1 MSVDFNQLTPPKAV
15 EELDFETI
23 FNERKEA
30 LIALWPSNKQNQ
42 IRKTLERESEPLTKL
57 LQENVYREVLLR
69 SKLNAQY
76 RAVLLAYAE
85 KEDLDNKVA
94 DYGIQRLIISPE
106 DLTTTPPTPAI
117 YESDEDLRY
126 RASKAFD
133 ALSVAGPTSAYEFHS
148 LGADGRVADAY
159 VFSPA
164 PSQALITIL
173 QRDSENGAA
182 SLELCQK
189 VYDYVSGEKLRPTAD
204 RVTVQSAGIIEY
216 QIQAVLHHNN
226 LPETDPVLEEA
237 IANINAFI
245 NSPKRIGQSI
255 YLSAIFKQLHVS
267 GVERVELISPPA
279 DVLVTAFE
287 ASFCTGVNITIAEG

>member
-15 EELDFETI
+15 EELDFEAL
-23 FNERKEA
+23 FDERKEA
-30 LIALWPSNKQNQ
+30 LIALWPSNQQNQ

-57 LQENVYREVLLR
+57 LQENVYREILLR

-76 RAVLLAYAE
+76 HAVLLAYATDT
-85 KEDLDNKVA
+85 DLDVKVA
-94 DYGIQRLIISPE
+94 DYGIQRLIVSPE
-106 DLTTTPPTPAI
+106 DLSTTPPTPAV
-117 YESDEDLRY
+117 YERDEELRY

-148 LGADGRVADAY
+148 LSADGRVADTYA
-159 VFSPA
+159 FSPSPA
-164 PSQALITIL
+164 QALITIL
-173 QRDSENGAA
+173 QRNSENGAA
-182 SLELCQK
+182 TPELCQK
-189 VYDYVSGEKLRPTAD
+189 VYEYVSGEKLRPTAD

-226 LPETDPVLEEA
+226 LPETDPILEEA

-267 GVERVELISPPA
+267 GVERVELISPSA

-287 ASFCTGVNITIAEG
+287 ASFCSGVDITISEG

>member
-106 DLTTTPPTPAI
+106 DLTTTPPTPAV

-148 LGADGRVADAY
+148 LSADGRVADAY
-159 VFSPA
+159 ASSPA

-182 SLELCQK
+182 SPELCQK

-204 RVTVQSAGIIEY
+204 RVTVQSVGIIEY

-267 GVERVELISPPA
+267 GVERVELISPPT

>member
-85 KEDLDNKVA
+85 DTDLDAKVA

-106 DLTTTPPTPAI
+106 DLTTTPPTPAV
-117 YESDEDLRY
+117 YERDEDLRY

-148 LGADGRVADAY
+148 LSADGRVADAY
-159 VFSPA
+159 AFSPA
-164 PSQALITIL
+164 PAQALITIL
-173 QRDSENGAA
+173 QRDSANGAA
-182 SLELCQK
+182 TPELCQK

-216 QIQAVLHHNN
+216 QIQAILHHNN
-226 LPETDPVLEEA
+226 LPETDPILEEA

-245 NSPKRIGQSI
+245 NTPKRIGQSI

-267 GVERVELISPPA
+267 GVERVELISPSA

>member
-23 FNERKEA
+23 FKERKEA

-85 KEDLDNKVA
+85 DTDLDAKVA

-106 DLTTTPPTPAI
+106 DLTTTPPTPAA
-117 YESDEDLRY
+117 YERDEDLRY

-148 LGADGRVADAY
+148 LSADGRVADAY
-159 VFSPA
+159 AFSPA

-173 QRDSENGAA
+173 QRDSSNGAA
-182 SLELCQK
+182 TPELCQK

-216 QIQAVLHHNN
+216 QIQATLHHNN
-226 LPETDPVLEEA
+226 LPETDPILEEA

-245 NSPKRIGQSI
+245 NTPKRIGQSI

-267 GVERVELISPPA
+267 GVERVELISPSA
-279 DVLVTAFE
+279 DVLITAFE

>member
-85 KEDLDNKVA
+85 DTDLDAKVA

-106 DLTTTPPTPAI
+106 DLTTTPPTPAA
-117 YESDEDLRY
+117 YEHDEDLRY

-148 LGADGRVADAY
+148 LSADGRVADAY
-159 VFSPA
+159 AFSPA

-173 QRDSENGAA
+173 QRDSSNGAA
-182 SLELCQK
+182 TPELCQK

-216 QIQAVLHHNN
+216 QIQATLHHNN
-226 LPETDPVLEEA
+226 LPETDPILEEA

-245 NSPKRIGQSI
+245 NTPKRIGQSI

-267 GVERVELISPPA
+267 GVERVELISPSA
-279 DVLVTAFE
+279 DVLITAFE

>member
-85 KEDLDNKVA
+85 DTDLDSKVA
-94 DYGIQRLIISPE
+94 DFGIQRLIISPE
-106 DLTTTPPTPAI
+106 DLTTTPPTPAV
-117 YESDEDLRY
+117 YERDEDLRY

-133 ALSVAGPTSAYEFHS
+133 ALSVAGPTSAYEFHALS
-148 LGADGRVADAY
+148 ADGRVADAY
-159 VFSPA
+159 ASSPA
-164 PSQALITIL
+164 PAQALITIL

-182 SLELCQK
+182 TPELCQK

-204 RVTVQSAGIIEY
+204 RVTVQSADIIEY

-237 IANINAFI
+237 IANIDAFI
-245 NSPKRIGQSI
+245 NSPKKIGQSI

-267 GVERVELISPPA
+267 GVERVELISPST
-279 DVLVTAFE
+279 DVLVTEFE
-287 ASFCTGVNITIAEG
+287 ASFCTGVNVTITEG

>member
-57 LQENVYREVLLR
+57 LQENVYREVLLL

-76 RAVLLAYAE
+76 RAVLLAYATGT
-85 KEDLDNKVA
+85 DLDAKVA

-106 DLTTTPPTPAI
+106 DLTTIPPTPAV

-148 LGADGRVADAY
+148 LSADGRVADAY
-159 VFSPA
+159 AFSPA
-164 PSQALITIL
+164 PAQALITIL
-173 QRDSENGAA
+173 QRDSANGAA
-182 SLELCQK
+182 TPELCQK
-189 VYDYVSGEKLRPTAD
+189 VDNYVSGEKLRPTAD

-267 GVERVELISPPA
+267 GVERVELISPSA

-287 ASFCTGVNITIAEG
+287 ASFCTGVNVTIAEG

>member
-85 KEDLDNKVA
+85 DTDLDAKVA

-106 DLTTTPPTPAI
+106 DLTTTPPTPAV
-117 YESDEDLRY
+117 YERDEDLRY

-148 LGADGRVADAY
+148 LSADGRVADAY
-159 VFSPA
+159 AFSPA
-164 PSQALITIL
+164 PAQALITIL

-182 SLELCQK
+182 TPELCQK

-216 QIQAVLHHNN
+216 QVQAILHHNN
-226 LPETDPVLEEA
+226 LPETDPILEEA

-245 NSPKRIGQSI
+245 NTPKRIGQSI

-267 GVERVELISPPA
+267 GVERVELISPSA

-287 ASFCTGVNITIAEG
+287 ASFCTVVNITIAEG

>member
-1 MSVDFNQLTPPKAV
+1 MSVDFNQLQSPKAV
-15 EELDFETI
+15 EELDFEAI

-57 LQENVYREVLLR
+57 LQENSYREVLLR

-85 KEDLDNKVA
+85 DTDLDAKVA
-94 DYGIQRLIISPE
+94 DYGIKRLVISPE
-106 DLTTTPPTPAI
+106 DLSTTPPTPAV
-117 YESDEDLRY
+117 YERDEDLRY

-148 LGADGRVADAY
+148 LSADGRVADAY
-159 VFSPA
+159 ASSPS
-164 PSQALITIL
+164 PSQAVITIL
-173 QRDSENGAA
+173 QRDSENGSATP
-182 SLELCQK
+182 ELCQK

-226 LPETDPVLEEA
+226 LPETDPLLEEA
-237 IANINAFI
+237 ISNINAFTR
-245 NSPKRIGQSI
+245 SPKRIGQSI

-267 GVERVELISPPA
+267 GVEYVELISPPS
-279 DVLVTAFE
+279 DVLVNAFE
-287 ASFCTGVNITIAEG
+287 ASFCTGVNVTIAEG

>member
-23 FNERKEA
+23 FKERKEA

-85 KEDLDNKVA
+85 DTDLDAKVA

-106 DLTTTPPTPAI
+106 DLTTTPPTPAV
-117 YESDEDLRY
+117 YERDEDLRY

-148 LGADGRVADAY
+148 LSADGRVADAY
-159 VFSPA
+159 AFSPA
-164 PSQALITIL
+164 PAQALITIL

-182 SLELCQK
+182 TPELCQK

-216 QIQAVLHHNN
+216 QVQAILHHNN
-226 LPETDPVLEEA
+226 LPETDPILEEA

-245 NSPKRIGQSI
+245 NTPKRIGQSI

-267 GVERVELISPPA
+267 GVERVELISPSA
-279 DVLVTAFE
+279 DVLVTTFE

>member
-85 KEDLDNKVA
+85 GTDLDAKVA

-106 DLTTTPPTPAI
+106 DLTTTPPTPAV
-117 YESDEDLRY
+117 YERDEDLRY

-148 LGADGRVADAY
+148 LSADGRVADAY
-159 VFSPA
+159 AYSPA
-164 PSQALITIL
+164 PAQALITIL

-182 SLELCQK
+182 TPELCQK

-204 RVTVQSAGIIEY
+204 RVTVQSVGIIEY
-216 QIQAVLHHNN
+216 QIQAILHHNN
-226 LPETDPVLEEA
+226 LPETDPLLEEA
-237 IANINAFI
+237 IANINTFI
-245 NSPKRIGQSI
+245 NTPKRIGQSI

-267 GVERVELISPPA
+267 GVERVELICPSA

>member
-85 KEDLDNKVA
+85 GTDLDAKVA

-106 DLTTTPPTPAI
+106 DLTTTPPTPAV
-117 YESDEDLRY
+117 YERDEDLRY

-148 LGADGRVADAY
+148 LSADGRVADAY
-159 VFSPA
+159 AYSPA
-164 PSQALITIL
+164 PAQALITIL

-182 SLELCQK
+182 TPELCQK

-204 RVTVQSAGIIEY
+204 RVTVQSVGIIEY
-216 QIQAVLHHNN
+216 QIQAILHHNN
-226 LPETDPVLEEA
+226 LPETDPLLEEA
-237 IANINAFI
+237 IANINTFI
-245 NSPKRIGQSI
+245 NTPKRIGQSI

-267 GVERVELISPPA
+267 GVERVELISPSA

>member
-106 DLTTTPPTPAI
+106 DLTTTPPTPAV

-148 LGADGRVADAY
+148 LSADGRVADAY
-159 VFSPA
+159 ASSPA

-182 SLELCQK
+182 SPELCQK
-189 VYDYVSGEKLRPTAD
+189 VYDYVSGEKLRPIAD
-204 RVTVQSAGIIEY
+204 RVTVQSVGIIEY

-267 GVERVELISPPA
+267 GVERVELISPTS
-279 DVLVTAFE
+279 DVLVTDFE
-287 ASFCTGVNITIAEG
+287 ASFCTGVIVTIAEG

>member
-76 RAVLLAYAE
+76 RAVLLAYATGT
-85 KEDLDNKVA
+85 DLDAKVA

-106 DLTTTPPTPAI
+106 DLTTTPPTPAV

-148 LGADGRVADAY
+148 LSADGRVADAY
-159 VFSPA
+159 ASSPA

-173 QRDSENGAA
+173 QRNSENGAA
-182 SLELCQK
+182 SPELCQK

-216 QIQAVLHHNN
+216 QIQAILHHNN

-287 ASFCTGVNITIAEG
+287 ASFCTGVNVSIAEG

>member
-1 MSVDFNQLTPPKAV
+1 MSVDFNQITPPKAV

-69 SKLNAQY
+69 SKLNAKY

-106 DLTTTPPTPAI
+106 DLTTTPPTPAV

-148 LGADGRVADAY
+148 LSADGRVADAY
-159 VFSPA
+159 ASSPA

-173 QRDSENGAA
+173 QRNSENGAA
-182 SLELCQK
+182 SPELCQK

-287 ASFCTGVNITIAEG
+287 ASFCTGVNVTIAEG

>member
-85 KEDLDNKVA
+85 DTDLDAKVA

-106 DLTTTPPTPAI
+106 DLTTTPPTSAV
-117 YESDEDLRY
+117 YERDEDLRY

-148 LGADGRVADAY
+148 LSADGRVADAY
-159 VFSPA
+159 AFSPA
-164 PSQALITIL
+164 PAQALITIL
-173 QRDSENGAA
+173 QRDSANGAA
-182 SLELCQK
+182 TPELCQK

-216 QIQAVLHHNN
+216 QIQAILHHNN
-226 LPETDPVLEEA
+226 LPETDPILEEA

-245 NSPKRIGQSI
+245 NTPKRIGQSI

-267 GVERVELISPPA
+267 GVERVELISPSA

>member
-85 KEDLDNKVA
+85 DTDLDAKVA

-106 DLTTTPPTPAI
+106 DLTTTPPTPAV
-117 YESDEDLRY
+117 YERDEDLRY

-148 LGADGRVADAY
+148 LSADGRVADAY
-159 VFSPA
+159 AFSPA
-164 PSQALITIL
+164 PAQALITIL

-182 SLELCQK
+182 TPELCQK

-216 QIQAVLHHNN
+216 QVQAILHHNN
-226 LPETDPVLEEA
+226 LPETDPILEEA

-245 NSPKRIGQSI
+245 NTPKRIGQSI

-267 GVERVELISPPA
+267 GVERVELISPSA
-279 DVLVTAFE
+279 DVLVTTFE

>member
-76 RAVLLAYAE
+76 RAVLLAYATGT
-85 KEDLDNKVA
+85 DLDAKVA

-106 DLTTTPPTPAI
+106 DLTTTPPTPAV

-148 LGADGRVADAY
+148 LSADGRVADAY
-159 VFSPA
+159 ASSPA

-182 SLELCQK
+182 SPELCQK

-267 GVERVELISPPA
+267 GVERVELISPSA

>member
-15 EELDFETI
+15 KELDFETI
-23 FNERKEA
+23 YNERKEA

-57 LQENVYREVLLR
+57 LQENAYRELILR
-69 SKLNAQY
+69 SDLNAQY

-106 DLTTTPPTPAI
+106 DLTTTPPTPAV

-148 LGADGRVADAY
+148 LSADGRVADAY
-159 VFSPA
+159 ASSPA

-182 SLELCQK
+182 SPELCQK

-204 RVTVQSAGIIEY
+204 RVTVQSAGIIKY

-237 IANINAFI
+237 IANMNAFI

-267 GVERVELISPPA
+267 GVERVELISPSA

-287 ASFCTGVNITIAEG
+287 ASFCTGVNVTIAEG

>member
-76 RAVLLAYAE
+76 RAVLLAYATGT
-85 KEDLDNKVA
+85 DLDAKVA
-94 DYGIQRLIISPE
+94 DYSTQRLIISPE
-106 DLTTTPPTPAI
+106 DLTTTPPTPPV

-133 ALSVAGPTSAYEFHS
+133 ALSVAGPTPFK
-148 LGADGRVADAY
+148 
-159 VFSPA
+159 
-164 PSQALITIL
+164 I
-173 QRDSENGAA
+173 
-182 SLELCQK
+182 
-189 VYDYVSGEKLRPTAD
+189 
-204 RVTVQSAGIIEY
+204 
-216 QIQAVLHHNN
+216 
-226 LPETDPVLEEA
+226 PE
-237 IANINAFI
+237 
-245 NSPKRIGQSI
+245 
-255 YLSAIFKQLHVS
+255 S
-267 GVERVELISPPA
+267 GVVN
-279 DVLVTAFE
+279 F
-287 ASFCTGVNITIAEG
+287 TG

>member
-1 MSVDFNQLTPPKAV
+1 M
-15 EELDFETI
+15 
-23 FNERKEA
+23 
-30 LIALWPSNKQNQ
+30 
-42 IRKTLERESEPLTKL
+42 
-57 LQENVYREVLLR
+57 
-69 SKLNAQY
+69 
-76 RAVLLAYAE
+76 
-85 KEDLDNKVA
+85 
-94 DYGIQRLIISPE
+94 
-106 DLTTTPPTPAI
+106 
-117 YESDEDLRY
+117 
-126 RASKAFD
+126 
-133 ALSVAGPTSAYEFHS
+133 
-148 LGADGRVADAY
+148 
-159 VFSPA
+159 
-164 PSQALITIL
+164 

-182 SLELCQK
+182 SPELCQK

-287 ASFCTGVNITIAEG
+287 ASFCTGVNVTIAEG

>member
-1 MSVDFNQLTPPKAV
+1 M
-15 EELDFETI
+15 
-23 FNERKEA
+23 
-30 LIALWPSNKQNQ
+30 
-42 IRKTLERESEPLTKL
+42 ERESEPLTKL

-76 RAVLLAYAE
+76 RAVLLAYATGT
-85 KEDLDNKVA
+85 DLDAKVA
-94 DYGIQRLIISPE
+94 DYGIQRLIISSE
-106 DLTTTPPTPAI
+106 DLTTTPPTPAV

-148 LGADGRVADAY
+148 LSADGRVADAY
-159 VFSPA
+159 AYSPA

-182 SLELCQK
+182 SPELCQK

-204 RVTVQSAGIIEY
+204 RVTVQSAGVIEY

-287 ASFCTGVNITIAEG
+287 ASFCTGVNVTIAEG

>member
-85 KEDLDNKVA
+85 DTDLDAKVA
-94 DYGIQRLIISPE
+94 DYGIQRLVISPE
-106 DLTTTPPTPAI
+106 DLTTTPPTPAV
-117 YESDEDLRY
+117 YERDEDLRY

-148 LGADGRVADAY
+148 LSADGRVADAY
-159 VFSPA
+159 AFSPA
-164 PSQALITIL
+164 PAQALITIL
-173 QRDSENGAA
+173 QRDSANGAA
-182 SLELCQK
+182 TPELCQK

-216 QIQAVLHHNN
+216 QIQAILHHNN
-226 LPETDPVLEEA
+226 LPETDPILEEA

-245 NSPKRIGQSI
+245 NTPKRIGQSI

-267 GVERVELISPPA
+267 GVERVELISPSA

>member
-85 KEDLDNKVA
+85 GTDLDAKVA

-106 DLTTTPPTPAI
+106 DLTTTPPTPAV
-117 YESDEDLRY
+117 YERDEDLRY

-148 LGADGRVADAY
+148 LSADGRVADAY
-159 VFSPA
+159 AFSPA
-164 PSQALITIL
+164 PAQALITIL
-173 QRDSENGAA
+173 QRDSANGAA
-182 SLELCQK
+182 TPELCQK

-216 QIQAVLHHNN
+216 QIEAILHHNN
-226 LPETDPVLEEA
+226 LPETDPILEEA

-245 NSPKRIGQSI
+245 NTPKRIGQSI

-267 GVERVELISPPA
+267 GVERVELISPST